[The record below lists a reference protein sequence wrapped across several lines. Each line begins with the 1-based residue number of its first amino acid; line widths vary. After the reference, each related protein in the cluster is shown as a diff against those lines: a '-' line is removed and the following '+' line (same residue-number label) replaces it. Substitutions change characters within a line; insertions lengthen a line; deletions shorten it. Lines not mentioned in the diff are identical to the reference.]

1 MEFIKNNYL
10 VQYILIIIVIFI
22 SINLINNYTCEITN
36 KNIIILENYK

>member
-1 MEFIKNNYL
+1 MEFIKDNYL

-22 SINLINNYTCEITN
+22 SINLINNYACEITN